1 MKLSQLSKK
10 TTETKKSHHNLFDKH
25 ENQLIMLS
33 YNPLEDDCNK
43 RQGNVAND
51 INENGI
57 DEKFPEHKEMDIFT
71 RLGNDKNPEVNN
83 LN

>member
-1 MKLSQLSKK
+1 
-10 TTETKKSHHNLFDKH
+10 
-25 ENQLIMLS
+25 MLS
-33 YNPLEDDCNK
+33 YNLLEDDCNK

-71 RLGNDKNPEVNN
+71 RLANDKNPEVNN